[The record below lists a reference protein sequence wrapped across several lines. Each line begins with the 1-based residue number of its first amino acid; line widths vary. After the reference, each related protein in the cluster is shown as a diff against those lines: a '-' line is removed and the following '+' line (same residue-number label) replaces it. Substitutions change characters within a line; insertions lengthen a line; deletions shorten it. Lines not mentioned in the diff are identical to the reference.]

1 VTKMASMN
9 PFDLLGDDA
18 EDPSQQIV
26 AEQLK
31 VVTAPPKKP
40 LTQPNKPA
48 QLPTK
53 PTPPTQAGL
62 LPSLFL
68 LLLHRNVQSNMLLSV
83 FPSVSNVST
92 CNPSISICDLI
103 CFQLR
108 KYFCN
113 EAIFLNSCCW
123 WHTGALKFF

>member
-1 VTKMASMN
+1 MASMN

-40 LTQPNKPA
+40 QTQPNKPA

-53 PTPPTQAGL
+53 PTPPAQAGL
-62 LPSLFL
+62 FSSLFL
-68 LLLHRNVQSNMLLSV
+68 LLLHWDVQSNTFFCG
-83 FPSVSNVST
+83 FPYV
-92 CNPSISICDLI
+92 
-103 CFQLR
+103 
-108 KYFCN
+108 
-113 EAIFLNSCCW
+113 
-123 WHTGALKFF
+123 